1 MAGLPIATTKPGGI
15 CFAFPDVCRTPTP
28 AGPTPPI
35 PYPNIGQL
43 QDAIQTSDG
52 SVRPGP
58 VKVGGEH
65 VILKSSQIQVTT
77 GDEVGSANGVQSGS
91 IKGAVAFEGGS
102 ATVQIHG
109 QAIVRMGDPTVQNN
123 RNARGTV
130 LGGVPNVLVGG

>member
-15 CFAFPDVCRTPTP
+15 CFAFPDICNTPTP
-28 AGPTPPI
+28 PGPTPPI
-35 PYPNIGQL
+35 PYPNVGQL

-65 VILKSSQIQVTT
+65 VILKSSQIQTTT
-77 GDEVGSANGVQSGS
+77 GDEAGSASPT
-91 IKGAVAFEGGS
+91 KGPVAFEGGS

-109 QAIVRMGDPTVQNN
+109 QAVVRMGDPTVQNN

-130 LGGVPNVLVGG
+130 LGDVPNVLVGG